1 MGTLSVLVTGAA
13 GFIGAHTARALKL
26 AGEEIVAIDSF
37 SNYYSTELKDLRVA
51 GLLAPLG
58 VKVERCDLSDADLLK
73 KTLVGKNI
81 SSIIHLAAQPGIRLP
96 VERYGQYVSANID
109 AYLNVFTWGLKNGID
124 RITYASSSSVYGNYP
139 KAPFSESFTDI
150 KPISFYGATKL
161 ANESMAPAII
171 RKSNMKA
178 RGLRFFTV
186 YGPWGRPDM
195 AYFRIAANLISGKPF
210 NLFGDGD
217 ALRDFS
223 YVDDTVKAIIALHS
237 ELATRPAEFH
247 DVVNTGGGIPRTL
260 AEMINIAETQLGIE
274 LQSKKGAKHPSD
286 VERTFAD
293 ATYLHSLIGKVA
305 PTPLE
310 VGMSEV
316 IKWAQDSNV
325 SSLLPSWTETTV

>member
-1 MGTLSVLVTGAA
+1 MKPAILITGAA

-26 AGEEIVAIDSF
+26 AGEEIIAIDSF
-37 SNYYSTELKDLRVA
+37 SNYYSTELKGLRVA
-51 GLLAPLG
+51 NLLTPFG
-58 VKVERCDLSDADLLK
+58 ITVERCDLSDANLLE

-223 YVDDTVKAIIALHS
+223 YVDDTVKAIIALHE
-237 ELATRPAEFH
+237 ELASRPAEYH
-247 DVVNTGGGIPRTL
+247 DIVNTGGGIPRTL
-260 AEMINIAETQLGIE
+260 TEMINIAESQLGIE
-274 LQSKKGAKHPSD
+274 LQSKKSAKHPSD

>member
-1 MGTLSVLVTGAA
+1 MKPAILITGAA

-26 AGEEIVAIDSF
+26 AGEEIIAIDLF
-37 SNYYSTELKDLRVA
+37 SNYYSTELKALRVEN
-51 GLLAPLG
+51 LLAPLG
-58 VKVERCDLSDADLLK
+58 VKVEKCDISDSEALE

-109 AYLNVFTWGLKNGID
+109 AYLNIFTWGLKNGID

-139 KAPFSESFTDI
+139 KAPFSESFADI

-161 ANESMAPAII
+161 ANEIMAPTII

-223 YVDDTVKAIIALHS
+223 YVDDTVKIIIALHE
-237 ELATRPAEFH
+237 ELASRPAEYH
-247 DVVNTGGGIPRTL
+247 DIVNTGGGIPRTL
-260 AEMINIAETQLGIE
+260 AEMINVAETQLGNE
-274 LQSKKGAKHPSD
+274 LQSNKSAKHPSD

-293 ATYLHSLIGKVA
+293 ATYLHSLIGKNV
-305 PTPLE
+305 PTSLE

-316 IKWAQDSNV
+316 IRWAQDPKV

>member
-1 MGTLSVLVTGAA
+1 
-13 GFIGAHTARALKL
+13 
-26 AGEEIVAIDSF
+26 
-37 SNYYSTELKDLRVA
+37 
-51 GLLAPLG
+51 
-58 VKVERCDLSDADLLK
+58 
-73 KTLVGKNI
+73 
-81 SSIIHLAAQPGIRLP
+81 
-96 VERYGQYVSANID
+96 
-109 AYLNVFTWGLKNGID
+109 
-124 RITYASSSSVYGNYP
+124 
-139 KAPFSESFTDI
+139 
-150 KPISFYGATKL
+150 
-161 ANESMAPAII
+161 
-171 RKSNMKA
+171 MKA

-223 YVDDTVKAIIALHS
+223 YVDDTVKAIIALHE
-237 ELATRPAEFH
+237 ELASRPAEYH
-247 DVVNTGGGIPRTL
+247 DIVNTGGGIPRTL
-260 AEMINIAETQLGIE
+260 TEMINIAESQLGIE
-274 LQSKKGAKHPSD
+274 LQSKKSAKHPSD

>member
-1 MGTLSVLVTGAA
+1 MG
-13 GFIGAHTARALKL
+13 I
-26 AGEEIVAIDSF
+26 
-37 SNYYSTELKDLRVA
+37 
-51 GLLAPLG
+51 
-58 VKVERCDLSDADLLK
+58 
-73 KTLVGKNI
+73 KN
-81 SSIIHLAAQPGIRLP
+81 
-96 VERYGQYVSANID
+96 E
-109 AYLNVFTWGLKNGID
+109 ID

-161 ANESMAPAII
+161 ANESMAPTII
-171 RKSNMKA
+171 RKSKMKA

-186 YGPWGRPDM
+186 YGSWGRPDM

-223 YVDDTVKAIIALHS
+223 YVDDTVKAIIALHE
-237 ELATRPAEFH
+237 ELASRPAEYH
-247 DVVNTGGGIPRTL
+247 DIVNTGGGIPRTL
-260 AEMINIAETQLGIE
+260 AEMINIAETQLGNE
-274 LQSKKGAKHPSD
+274 LQSNKSAKHPSD

-293 ATYLHSLIGKVA
+293 ATYLHSLIGKNV
-305 PTPLE
+305 PTSLE

-316 IKWAQDSNV
+316 IKWAQDPQV

>member
-1 MGTLSVLVTGAA
+1 MKPAILITGAA

-51 GLLAPLG
+51 NLLTPLG
-58 VKVERCDLSDADLLK
+58 ITVARCDISDSDALE
-73 KTLVGKNI
+73 KTLAGKNI

-109 AYLNVFTWGLKNGID
+109 AYLNIFTWGLKNGID

-139 KAPFSESFTDI
+139 KAPFSESFADI

-161 ANESMAPAII
+161 ANESMAPTII
-171 RKSNMKA
+171 RKSKMKA

-223 YVDDTVKAIIALHS
+223 YVDDTVNAVIALHN
-237 ELATRPAEFH
+237 ELESRPAEYH

-260 AEMINIAETQLGIE
+260 AEMINIAESQLGLD
-274 LQSKKGAKHPSD
+274 LQSNVSAKHPSD

-293 ATYLHSLIGKVA
+293 ATLLQSLIGKHT

-310 VGMSEV
+310 SGMAEV
-316 IKWAQDSNV
+316 IKWAKDPKV
-325 SSLLPSWTETTV
+325 SALISSWTETTV

>member
-1 MGTLSVLVTGAA
+1 MKPSILITGAA

-51 GLLAPLG
+51 DLLSPLG
-58 VKVERCDLSDADLLK
+58 VKVEKCDISDSVALE
-73 KTLVGKNI
+73 KTLSGKNI

-96 VERYGQYVSANID
+96 VERYGQYISANID
-109 AYLNVFTWGLKNGID
+109 AYLNIFTWGLKNEID

-161 ANESMAPAII
+161 ANESMAPTII
-171 RKSNMKA
+171 RKSKMKA

-186 YGPWGRPDM
+186 YGSWGRPDM

-223 YVDDTVKAIIALHS
+223 YVDDTVKAIIALHE
-237 ELATRPAEFH
+237 ELASRPAEYH
-247 DVVNTGGGIPRTL
+247 DIVNTGGGIPRTL
-260 AEMINIAETQLGIE
+260 AEMINIAETQLGNE
-274 LQSKKGAKHPSD
+274 LQSNKSAKHPSD

-293 ATYLHSLIGKVA
+293 ATYLHSLIGKNV
-305 PTPLE
+305 PTSLE

-316 IKWAQDSNV
+316 IKWAQDPQV

>member
-1 MGTLSVLVTGAA
+1 MKPAILITGAA

-26 AGEEIVAIDSF
+26 AGEEIIAIDSF
-37 SNYYSTELKDLRVA
+37 SNYYSTELKGLRVA
-51 GLLAPLG
+51 NLLTPLG
-58 VKVERCDLSDADLLK
+58 MTVERCDLSDADLLE
-73 KTLVGKNI
+73 KTLAGKNI

-195 AYFRIAANLISGKPF
+195 A
-210 NLFGDGD
+210 
-217 ALRDFS
+217 
-223 YVDDTVKAIIALHS
+223 
-237 ELATRPAEFH
+237 
-247 DVVNTGGGIPRTL
+247 
-260 AEMINIAETQLGIE
+260 
-274 LQSKKGAKHPSD
+274 
-286 VERTFAD
+286 
-293 ATYLHSLIGKVA
+293 
-305 PTPLE
+305 
-310 VGMSEV
+310 
-316 IKWAQDSNV
+316 
-325 SSLLPSWTETTV
+325 

>member
-1 MGTLSVLVTGAA
+1 MAILVTGAA

-37 SNYYSTELKDLRVA
+37 SNYYSTELKDLRVEN
-51 GLLAPLG
+51 LLTPLG
-58 VKVERCDLSDADLLK
+58 VKVEKCDISDSVALE
-73 KTLVGKNI
+73 KTLSGKNI

-109 AYLNVFTWGLKNGID
+109 AYLNIFTWGLKNGID

-139 KAPFSESFTDI
+139 KAPLSERFADI

-161 ANESMAPAII
+161 ANEIMAPTII

-223 YVDDTVKAIIALHS
+223 YVDDTVKAIIDLHE
-237 ELATRPAEFH
+237 ELTSRSAEYH
-247 DVVNTGGGIPRTL
+247 DIVNTGGGIPRTL
-260 AEMINIAETQLGIE
+260 AEMINIAETQLGNE
-274 LQSKKGAKHPSD
+274 LQSNKGAKHPSD

-293 ATYLHSLIGKVA
+293 ATYLHSLIGKNV
-305 PTPLE
+305 PTSLE

-316 IKWAQDSNV
+316 IKWAQDPQV

>member
-26 AGEEIVAIDSF
+26 AGEEIIAIDSF
-37 SNYYSTELKDLRVA
+37 SNYYPPELKGLRVEN
-51 GLLAPLG
+51 LLAPLG
-58 VKVERCDLSDADLLK
+58 VKVEICDISDSVELE
-73 KTLVGKNI
+73 KTLSGKNI
-81 SSIIHLAAQPGIRLP
+81 LSIIHLAAQPGIRLP
-96 VERYGQYVSANID
+96 VDQYRQYVSANID
-109 AYLNVFTWGLKNGID
+109 AYLNIFTWGLKNGID

-139 KAPFSESFTDI
+139 KAPFSESFADI

-161 ANESMAPAII
+161 ANEIMAPTII

-223 YVDDTVKAIIALHS
+223 YVDDTVKAIIALHE
-237 ELATRPAEFH
+237 ELASRPAEYH

-260 AEMINIAETQLGIE
+260 AEMINIAETQLGNE
-274 LQSKKGAKHPSD
+274 LQSNKGAKHPSD

-293 ATYLHSLIGKVA
+293 ATYLHSLIGRNV
-305 PTPLE
+305 PTSLE

-316 IKWAQDSNV
+316 IKWAQDPQV

>member
-1 MGTLSVLVTGAA
+1 
-13 GFIGAHTARALKL
+13 
-26 AGEEIVAIDSF
+26 
-37 SNYYSTELKDLRVA
+37 
-51 GLLAPLG
+51 
-58 VKVERCDLSDADLLK
+58 
-73 KTLVGKNI
+73 
-81 SSIIHLAAQPGIRLP
+81 
-96 VERYGQYVSANID
+96 
-109 AYLNVFTWGLKNGID
+109 
-124 RITYASSSSVYGNYP
+124 
-139 KAPFSESFTDI
+139 
-150 KPISFYGATKL
+150 
-161 ANESMAPAII
+161 
-171 RKSNMKA
+171 MKA

-293 ATYLHSLIGKVA
+293 ATYLHSLIGKDA

-316 IKWAQDSNV
+316 IKWAQNSNV

>member
-1 MGTLSVLVTGAA
+1 MAILVTGAA

-26 AGEEIVAIDSF
+26 AGEEIIAIDSF
-37 SNYYSTELKDLRVA
+37 SNYYSTELKSLRVA
-51 GLLAPLG
+51 NLLTPFG
-58 VKVERCDLSDADLLK
+58 ITVERCDLSDANLLE

-161 ANESMAPAII
+161 ANEIMAPTII

-223 YVDDTVKAIIALHS
+223 YVDDTVKAIIALHG
-237 ELATRPAEFH
+237 ELAARPAEFH

-260 AEMINIAETQLGIE
+260 AEMINIAESQLGIE
-274 LQSKKGAKHPSD
+274 LQSKKSAKHPSD

-293 ATYLHSLIGKVA
+293 ATYLHSLIGKDA

>member
-1 MGTLSVLVTGAA
+1 MKPAILITGAA

-37 SNYYSTELKDLRVA
+37 SNYYSTELKDLRVEN
-51 GLLAPLG
+51 LLTPLG
-58 VKVERCDLSDADLLK
+58 VKVEKCDISDSVALE
-73 KTLVGKNI
+73 KTLSGKNI

>member
-1 MGTLSVLVTGAA
+1 MKPAILITGAA

-51 GLLAPLG
+51 NLLTPLG
-58 VKVERCDLSDADLLK
+58 ITVARCDISDSDALE
-73 KTLVGKNI
+73 KTLAGKNI

-109 AYLNVFTWGLKNGID
+109 AYLNIFTWGLKNGID

-139 KAPFSESFTDI
+139 KAPFSESFADI

-161 ANESMAPAII
+161 ANESMAPTII
-171 RKSNMKA
+171 RKSKMKA

-223 YVDDTVKAIIALHS
+223 YVDDTVNAIIALHNELESRPS
-237 ELATRPAEFH
+237 EYH

-260 AEMINIAETQLGIE
+260 AEMINIAESQLGLE
-274 LQSKKGAKHPSD
+274 LQSNVSAKHPSD

-293 ATYLHSLIGKVA
+293 ATLLHSLIGKHT

-310 VGMSEV
+310 SGMAEV
-316 IKWAQDSNV
+316 IKWAKDPKVSALISN
-325 SSLLPSWTETTV
+325 WTETTV

>member
-1 MGTLSVLVTGAA
+1 MKPAILITGAA

-26 AGEEIVAIDSF
+26 AGEEIIAIDSF
-37 SNYYSTELKDLRVA
+37 SNYYSTELKGLRVA
-51 GLLAPLG
+51 NLLTPLG
-58 VKVERCDLSDADLLK
+58 MTVERCDLSDADLLE
-73 KTLVGKNI
+73 KTLAGKNI

-293 ATYLHSLIGKVA
+293 ATYLHSLIGKDA

>member
-1 MGTLSVLVTGAA
+1 MKPSILITGAA

-51 GLLAPLG
+51 DLLSPLG
-58 VKVERCDLSDADLLK
+58 VKVEKCDISDSLALE
-73 KTLVGKNI
+73 KTLSGKNI

-96 VERYGQYVSANID
+96 IERYGQYVSANID
-109 AYLNVFTWGLKNGID
+109 AFLNIFTWGLKNGID

-139 KAPFSESFTDI
+139 KAPFSENFADI

-161 ANESMAPAII
+161 ANEIMAPTII

-223 YVDDTVKAIIALHS
+223 YVDDTVKAIIDLHE
-237 ELATRPAEFH
+237 ELTSRSAEYH
-247 DVVNTGGGIPRTL
+247 DIVNTGGGIPRTL
-260 AEMINIAETQLGIE
+260 AEMINIAETQLGNE
-274 LQSKKGAKHPSD
+274 LQSNKGAKHPSD

-293 ATYLHSLIGKVA
+293 ATYLHSLIGKNV
-305 PTPLE
+305 PTSLE

-316 IKWAQDSNV
+316 IRWAQDPKV

>member
-1 MGTLSVLVTGAA
+1 MKPAILITGAA

-26 AGEEIVAIDSF
+26 AGEEIIAIDSF
-37 SNYYSTELKDLRVA
+37 SNYYSTELKSLRVA
-51 GLLAPLG
+51 NLLTPLG
-58 VKVERCDLSDADLLK
+58 ITVERCDLSDADLLE
-73 KTLVGKNI
+73 KTLTGKNVG
-81 SSIIHLAAQPGIRLP
+81 SIIHLAAQPGIRLP

>member
-1 MGTLSVLVTGAA
+1 MKPSILITGAT

-51 GLLAPLG
+51 DLLSPLG
-58 VKVERCDLSDADLLK
+58 VKVEKCDISDSVALE
-73 KTLVGKNI
+73 KTLSGKNI

-96 VERYGQYVSANID
+96 VERYGQYISANID
-109 AYLNVFTWGLKNGID
+109 AYLNIFTWGLKNEID

-150 KPISFYGATKL
+150 KPISFYGVTKL
-161 ANESMAPAII
+161 ANESMAPTII

-223 YVDDTVKAIIALHS
+223 YVDDTVKAIIALHE
-237 ELATRPAEFH
+237 ELASRPAEYH
-247 DVVNTGGGIPRTL
+247 DIVNTGGGIPRTL
-260 AEMINIAETQLGIE
+260 AEMINIAETQLGNE
-274 LQSKKGAKHPSD
+274 LQSNKGAKHPSD

-293 ATYLHSLIGKVA
+293 ATYLHSLIGKNV
-305 PTPLE
+305 PTSLE

-316 IKWAQDSNV
+316 IRWAQDPKV

>member
-1 MGTLSVLVTGAA
+1 MKPSILITGAA

-51 GLLAPLG
+51 DLLAPLG
-58 VKVERCDLSDADLLK
+58 VKVEKCDISDSVALE
-73 KTLVGKNI
+73 KTLSGKNI

-109 AYLNVFTWGLKNGID
+109 AYLNIFTWGLKNGID

-139 KAPFSESFTDI
+139 KAPFSESFADI

-161 ANESMAPAII
+161 ANEIMAPTII

-223 YVDDTVKAIIALHS
+223 YVDDTVKIIIALHE
-237 ELATRPAEFH
+237 ELASRPAEYH
-247 DVVNTGGGIPRTL
+247 DIVNTGGGIPRTL
-260 AEMINIAETQLGIE
+260 AEMINVAETQLGNE
-274 LQSKKGAKHPSD
+274 LQSNKSAKHPSD

-293 ATYLHSLIGKVA
+293 ATYLHSLIGKNV
-305 PTPLE
+305 PTSLE

-316 IKWAQDSNV
+316 IRWAQDPKV

>member
-1 MGTLSVLVTGAA
+1 MKPAILITGAA

-26 AGEEIVAIDSF
+26 AGEEIIAIDSF
-37 SNYYSTELKDLRVA
+37 SNYYSTELKGLRVA
-51 GLLAPLG
+51 NLLTPLG
-58 VKVERCDLSDADLLK
+58 MTVERCDLSDADLLE
-73 KTLVGKNI
+73 KTLACKNI

-293 ATYLHSLIGKVA
+293 ATYLHSLIGKDA

-316 IKWAQDSNV
+316 IKWAQNSNV

>member
-1 MGTLSVLVTGAA
+1 MAILVTGAA

-37 SNYYSTELKDLRVA
+37 SNYYSTELKDLRVEN
-51 GLLAPLG
+51 LLTPLG
-58 VKVERCDLSDADLLK
+58 VKVEKCDISDSVALG
-73 KTLVGKNI
+73 KTLSGKNI

-96 VERYGQYVSANID
+96 IERYGQYVSANID
-109 AYLNVFTWGLKNGID
+109 AFLNIFTWGLKNGID

-139 KAPFSESFTDI
+139 KAPFSENFADI

-161 ANESMAPAII
+161 ANEIMAPTII

-223 YVDDTVKAIIALHS
+223 YVDDTVKAIIDLHE
-237 ELATRPAEFH
+237 ELTSRSAEYH
-247 DVVNTGGGIPRTL
+247 DIVNTGGGIPRTL
-260 AEMINIAETQLGIE
+260 AEMINIAETQLGNE
-274 LQSKKGAKHPSD
+274 LQSNKGAKHPSD

-293 ATYLHSLIGKVA
+293 ATYLHSLIGKNV
-305 PTPLE
+305 PTSLE
-310 VGMSEV
+310 VGMAEV
-316 IKWAQDSNV
+316 IKWAQHPKV

>member
-1 MGTLSVLVTGAA
+1 MAILVTGAA

-26 AGEEIVAIDSF
+26 AGEEIVAIDSL
-37 SNYYSTELKDLRVA
+37 SNYYSTELKDLRVEN
-51 GLLAPLG
+51 LLTPLG
-58 VKVERCDLSDADLLK
+58 VKVEKCDISDSVALE
-73 KTLVGKNI
+73 KTLSGKNI

-109 AYLNVFTWGLKNGID
+109 AYLNIFTWGLKNGID

-139 KAPFSESFTDI
+139 KAPFSENFADI

-161 ANESMAPAII
+161 ANEIMAPTII

-223 YVDDTVKAIIALHS
+223 YVDDTVKAIIDLHE
-237 ELATRPAEFH
+237 ELTSRPAEYH
-247 DVVNTGGGIPRTL
+247 DIVNTGGGIPRTL
-260 AEMINIAETQLGIE
+260 AEMINIAETQLGNE
-274 LQSKKGAKHPSD
+274 LQSNKGAKHPSD

-293 ATYLHSLIGKVA
+293 ATYLHSLIGKNV
-305 PTPLE
+305 PTSLE
-310 VGMSEV
+310 VGMAEV
-316 IKWAQDSNV
+316 IKWAQDPKV

>member
-1 MGTLSVLVTGAA
+1 MAILVTGAA

-26 AGEEIVAIDSF
+26 AGEEIIAIDSF
-37 SNYYSTELKDLRVA
+37 SNYYSTELKSLRVA
-51 GLLAPLG
+51 NLLTPLG
-58 VKVERCDLSDADLLK
+58 ITVERCDLSDADLLE
-73 KTLVGKNI
+73 KTLAGKKVT
-81 SSIIHLAAQPGIRLP
+81 SIIHLAAQPGIRLP

-139 KAPFSESFTDI
+139 KAPFSESFTDL

-161 ANESMAPAII
+161 ANEIMAPAII

-223 YVDDTVKAIIALHS
+223 YVDDTVKAIIALHG
-237 ELATRPAEFH
+237 ELAARPAEFH

-260 AEMINIAETQLGIE
+260 AEMINIAESQLGIE

-293 ATYLHSLIGKVA
+293 ATYLNSLIGKDA
-305 PTPLE
+305 RTSLE
-310 VGMSEV
+310 VGMNEV
-316 IKWAQDSNV
+316 IRWAQDPKV
-325 SSLLPSWTETTV
+325 ISLLPSWTESTV

>member
-1 MGTLSVLVTGAA
+1 MKPAILITGAA

-26 AGEEIVAIDSF
+26 AGEEIIAIDSF
-37 SNYYSTELKDLRVA
+37 SNYYSTELKSLRVA
-51 GLLAPLG
+51 NLLTPLG
-58 VKVERCDLSDADLLK
+58 MTVERCDLSDADLLE
-73 KTLVGKNI
+73 KTLAGKNI

-171 RKSNMKA
+171 HKSNMKA

-293 ATYLHSLIGKVA
+293 ATYLHSLIGKDA

-316 IKWAQDSNV
+316 IKWAQNSNV

>member
-1 MGTLSVLVTGAA
+1 MKPAILITGAA
-13 GFIGAHTARALKL
+13 GFIGAHTARALKF
-26 AGEEIVAIDSF
+26 AGEEIIAIDSF
-37 SNYYSTELKDLRVA
+37 SNYYSTELKGLRVA
-51 GLLAPLG
+51 NLLTPLG
-58 VKVERCDLSDADLLK
+58 MTVERCDLSDADLLE
-73 KTLVGKNI
+73 KTLAGKNI

-171 RKSNMKA
+171 RKSSMKA

-293 ATYLHSLIGKVA
+293 ATYLHSLIGKDA

-316 IKWAQDSNV
+316 IKWAQNSNV